1 MNNKIEIISYKHNG
15 VLHRVWQYAYAVRQT
30 SDMLVVVNELTNVI
44 DGDGRR
50 WRTKEPAVWYFF
62 KDCWYNIVCMLRNNS
77 IYYYCNLSSP
87 YVKDSEGIKYIDY
100 DLDVKVF
107 PSGDKIILDRDEFE
121 FNQKDYNYS
130 EELIQIVENEMN
142 QLLKKIDEKQAPF
155 YPEIVLKDYQIY
167 LNLKQQ
173 MNRKKK
179 KLTPQNKKNL

>member
-1 MNNKIEIISYKHNG
+1 VNNKIEVISYKHNG
-15 VLHRVWQYAYAVRQT
+15 VLHRVWQSAFIVRQT
-30 SDMLVVVNELTNVI
+30 SDMMVVVNDHTNVI

-50 WRTKEPAVWYFF
+50 WRTKEPAVCYFF
-62 KDCWYNIVCMLRNNS
+62 KKYWFNVVCMLRNNT

-121 FNQKDYNYS
+121 FNQIDYHYS
-130 EELIQIVENEMN
+130 PKLVKIIEKELSN
-142 QLLKKIDEKQAPF
+142 LLIKIDRKDIPF
-155 YPEIVLKDYQIY
+155 YPEIVLKDFEIY
-167 LNLKQQ
+167 TNLKEQ

-179 KLTPQNKKNL
+179 KEPVELK